1 MGDGVFVGHGHPTAE
16 DIGVSRH
23 HLLFFLSQHHKPSM
37 PVQQKTTE
45 PGPEME
51 STAKT
56 VGDVVRWDECHSN
69 PRAEVVL
76 VSEDMVGF
84 RVDAWYLK
92 MKR

>member
-1 MGDGVFVGHGHPTAE
+1 MGDGVFVGHGQLTAK
-16 DIGVSRH
+16 DIGVSHH
-23 HLLFFLSQHHKPSM
+23 HLLFLLSQHHIPSM

-45 PGPEME
+45 PGQEVE

-56 VGDVVRWDECHSN
+56 VGDVVRWDDCHSS
-69 PRAEVVL
+69 PRAEEVL